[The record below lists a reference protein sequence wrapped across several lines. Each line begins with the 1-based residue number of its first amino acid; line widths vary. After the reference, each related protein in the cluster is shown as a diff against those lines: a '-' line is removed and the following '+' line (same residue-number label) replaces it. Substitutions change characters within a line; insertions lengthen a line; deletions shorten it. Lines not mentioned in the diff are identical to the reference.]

1 MTERP
6 IEELSLREQ
15 LGHAE
20 QLVRELSEHINQS
33 FLPKLRTAGDLVR
46 GSQTSAERNDIP
58 DSTVRS
64 AMAALIKSDDFTQS
78 LIDKLDPYLRSIHKG
93 VERILESS

>member
-1 MTERP
+1 MSERP

-33 FLPKLRTAGDLVR
+33 FLPKLRTASELVR
-46 GSQTSAERNDIP
+46 SNSATSERADVP

-64 AMAALIKSDDFTQS
+64 AMAALIKSDDFTQT
-78 LIDKLDPYLRSIHKG
+78 LIDKLDPYLRSIHQG
-93 VERILESS
+93 VERILES